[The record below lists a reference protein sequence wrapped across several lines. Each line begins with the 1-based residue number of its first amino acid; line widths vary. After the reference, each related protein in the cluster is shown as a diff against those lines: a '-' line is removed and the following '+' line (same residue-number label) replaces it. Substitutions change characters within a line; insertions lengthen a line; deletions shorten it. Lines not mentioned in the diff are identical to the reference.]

1 MRRIIYLCLILAF
14 AAAFNTAYAQED
26 TTTYRTGHFEFEV
39 PNEAIKQSTDKY
51 TFFYMQEVGSFAG
64 GMLKVSEADIGQI
77 NTEEQLNTIYNSY
90 VAAIEEGGH
99 ATSKPY
105 SEFIEIDGDMA
116 MYVEYSE
123 KVNSSDEM
131 IHAIAYYM
139 NDFFLVLTYINTES
153 QSDKDELFDIAYTIK
168 YRFEKDPEIHVF
180 DKNFIQVIG
189 YEVITQ
195 NSKDYLAVELEWW
208 HTKKDEPHAFAYSF
222 DIEAYQ
228 RGRECANAFVLNE
241 NTAVKLERLADIK
254 CRLYFELYDTTSPV
268 NLYIDGLYDFLDQ
281 YEDAIYELDITK

>member
-14 AAAFNTAYAQED
+14 TAAFNTAYAQED
-26 TTTYRTGHFEFEV
+26 TILHRTGHFEFEI
-39 PNEAIKQSTDKY
+39 PNGAIKQSTDKY
-51 TFFYMQEVGSFAG
+51 TFFYMQEAGSFAG
-64 GMLKVSEADIGQI
+64 GMLRISESEVGQI
-77 NTEEQLNTIYNSY
+77 NTEDQLKAAYGAY
-90 VAAIEEGGH
+90 VSAIEEGVYC
-99 ATSKPY
+99 TSKPY
-105 SEFIEIDGDMA
+105 SEFIEIDGDLA
-116 MYVEYSE
+116 IYVTYTEN
-123 KVNSSDEM
+123 VNSVDEP
-131 IHAIAYYM
+131 IHAVAYYM
-139 NDFFLVLTYINTES
+139 NDYLLILTYLDTSS
-153 QSDKDELFDIAYTIK
+153 QNEKDDILGIANTIK

-208 HTKKDEPHAFAYSF
+208 HTQKEPHAFTYSF

-228 RGRECANAFVLNE
+228 RGRECTNAFILNE

-254 CRLYFELYDTTSPV
+254 CHLYFELYDTTSPV

-281 YEDAIYELDITK
+281 YEDAIYELDITN